1 MRLLTG
7 LSAAWRSLTH
17 APAFSLL
24 VVLTLGLGIGA
35 VTAIFSVV
43 HGVVLR
49 PLPYPAPE
57 QLIRITSEL
66 RGFSATDTG
75 VSAPELFD
83 YQARTDLFSAVAG
96 VLPVSAN
103 VTNGGMAARVEL
115 VLASGTYFEVLRVP
129 PLHGRVFTPADE
141 TAGVANL
148 AVVSH
153 GFWERHLGADPAAI
167 GRSIDVDGD
176 VVEVIGVMPRGF
188 EHPGRTLQAGVDLW
202 SPAGFRG
209 PQGSQPSRARRRL
222 DGAIARL
229 QPGVTADRVS
239 SALEAYGATAT
250 RQHPADY
257 PTEHGWRPRGIPLQ
271 DHLVAGV
278 ARPMFVLLAGV
289 GLLLLV
295 ACTNVAHLVLA
306 RSAGR
311 VQEMAIR
318 QALGA
323 GRGRLALQLAA
334 ETALLAAAGAAA
346 GILIASWGLRA
357 LALLA
362 PPNLPR
368 LDSVRLDAAPLGVA
382 ILIAAIV
389 TVVFTLVPL
398 FDLRG
403 RAMFPA
409 LKDGGRGRH
418 TDRRGGR
425 ARNVLVATEIAL
437 ATVLLVGA
445 GLFVRTV
452 LEMLRVPVGFEAER
466 LITARITLPR
476 PNAPAQAVYLDPAR
490 RTALY
495 REVHRRLSEIPGVE
509 RAALSSQVPLGGFAP
524 PLLLEFT
531 GTEAATTAARP
542 AAHQFQ
548 VTPSFF
554 ETLGVRILRGRAFT
568 DADRAGGEQVAI
580 VSEAA
585 ARVFWPG
592 LDPVGQRVRYA
603 PETPWITVV
612 GVAADVL
619 NRRLTEPPQPILYRP
634 VEQSSDLSMAMLV
647 RLSDSNRDISRTLA
661 GAVSAVDPGVPV
673 HAVRSME
680 DLISANIAQRRFLMR
695 LLVLFGG
702 LAAVLA
708 LIGIYGVMS
717 YAVTQRT
724 REIGIRLAIGAR
736 PSDVSRMV
744 VYRGLT
750 LTAMG
755 LGLGVLAALLSARLV
770 ASQLFGVRAA
780 DPVALAAAL
789 VLMTAVAWAAAYLPA
804 RRASR
809 IDPVL
814 ALRAE

>member
-1 MRLLTG
+1 
-7 LSAAWRSLTH
+7 
-17 APAFSLL
+17 
-24 VVLTLGLGIGA
+24 
-35 VTAIFSVV
+35 
-43 HGVVLR
+43 
-49 PLPYPAPE
+49 
-57 QLIRITSEL
+57 
-66 RGFSATDTG
+66 
-75 VSAPELFD
+75 
-83 YQARTDLFSAVAG
+83 
-96 VLPVSAN
+96 
-103 VTNGGMAARVEL
+103 
-115 VLASGTYFEVLRVP
+115 
-129 PLHGRVFTPADE
+129 
-141 TAGVANL
+141 
-148 AVVSH
+148 
-153 GFWERHLGADPAAI
+153 
-167 GRSIDVDGD
+167 
-176 VVEVIGVMPRGF
+176 
-188 EHPGRTLQAGVDLW
+188 
-202 SPAGFRG
+202 
-209 PQGSQPSRARRRL
+209 
-222 DGAIARL
+222 
-229 QPGVTADRVS
+229 
-239 SALEAYGATAT
+239 
-250 RQHPADY
+250 
-257 PTEHGWRPRGIPLQ
+257 
-271 DHLVAGV
+271 
-278 ARPMFVLLAGV
+278 
-289 GLLLLV
+289 
-295 ACTNVAHLVLA
+295 
-306 RSAGR
+306 
-311 VQEMAIR
+311 
-318 QALGA
+318 
-323 GRGRLALQLAA
+323 
-334 ETALLAAAGAAA
+334 
-346 GILIASWGLRA
+346 
-357 LALLA
+357 
-362 PPNLPR
+362 
-368 LDSVRLDAAPLGVA
+368 
-382 ILIAAIV
+382 
-389 TVVFTLVPL
+389 
-398 FDLRG
+398 
-403 RAMFPA
+403 
-409 LKDGGRGRH
+409 
-418 TDRRGGR
+418 
-425 ARNVLVATEIAL
+425 
-437 ATVLLVGA
+437 
-445 GLFVRTV
+445 
-452 LEMLRVPVGFEAER
+452 
-466 LITARITLPR
+466 
-476 PNAPAQAVYLDPAR
+476 
-490 RTALY
+490 
-495 REVHRRLSEIPGVE
+495 
-509 RAALSSQVPLGGFAP
+509 
-524 PLLLEFT
+524 
-531 GTEAATTAARP
+531 
-542 AAHQFQ
+542 